1 MKIYFRGGMEMKNLV
16 VYDSVFGNTGK
27 VARAICETID
37 ARDEAECLQVKKVKY
52 EELKDVDLLIVGS
65 PTRKF
70 SPTGAI
76 KKFLKKLLSDDLE
89 GVDVAAFDTR
99 ISLEDTNS
107 WFLNFLVKLFGYAAK
122 PIARKLE
129 KKSGNLIV
137 EPEGFIVTGTEGPLK
152 NGELDRARKWA
163 NKIVNLSQK
172 K

>member
-1 MKIYFRGGMEMKNLV
+1 MEMKNLV
-16 VYDSVFGNTGK
+16 VYDSVFGNTEK

-52 EELKDVDLLIVGS
+52 EELKDIDLLIVGS

-107 WFLNFLVKLFGYAAK
+107 WFLNLLVKLFGYAAK

-129 KKSGNLIV
+129 KKGGNLII
-137 EPEGFIVTGTEGPLK
+137 EPEGFIVSGTEGPLK
-152 NGELDRARKWA
+152 NGELDRAGEWA